1 MERNTE
7 NTKPAYY
14 FAYGSN
20 MDMEQMRRRCP
31 DAKCIDTAVLHGWKF
46 ALDEVGYATVVLE
59 AGASV
64 PGLLWMLT
72 DADEAELD
80 TYEGV
85 RYNCYEKVTLSVVPK
100 RAYEPTQALVYV
112 SLRGAN
118 EGARVQG
125 YLERIVHAAAHAG
138 FGRSYLGM
146 LKDLWVGR
154 ANADER
160 TTHPVLEDGKTLDE
174 LVPKNDALGQH
185 LIQTLRARGAT
196 DQEIWQFM
204 LDN

>member
-1 MERNTE
+1 MKTI
-7 NTKPAYY
+7 YY

-31 DAKCIDTAVLHGWKF
+31 GAVCIDTAVLHGWKF
-46 ALDEVGYATVVLE
+46 ALDEVGYATVVPE

-64 PGLLWMLT
+64 PGLLWTLT
-72 DADEAELD
+72 DADEAALD

-85 RYNCYEKVTLSVVPK
+85 RSRCYEKVTLSVVPK
-100 RAYEPTQALVYV
+100 RTYVPTQALVYV

-125 YLERIVHAAAHAG
+125 YLERIVHAAAQAG
-138 FGRSYLGM
+138 FGASYLGM
-146 LKDLWVGR
+146 LKDLWVGY

-160 TTHPVLEDGKTLDE
+160 TAHPILEDGKTLDE

>member
-1 MERNTE
+1 M
-7 NTKPAYY
+7 KPIYY

-20 MDMEQMRRRCP
+20 MDTEQMRRRCP

-46 ALDEVGYATVVLE
+46 ALDEVGYATVVPA

-64 PGLLWMLT
+64 PGLLWMLS

-80 TYEGV
+80 VYEGV
-85 RYNCYEKVTLSVVPK
+85 RSRCYEKVTLSIAPK
-100 RAYEPTQALVYV
+100 RTGVPAQALVYF

-125 YLERIVHAAAHAG
+125 YLERIVHAAAQAG
-138 FGRSYLGM
+138 FGASYLGM
-146 LKDLWVGR
+146 LKDLWVGY

-160 TTHPVLEDGKTLDE
+160 TAHPVLEDGKTLDE
-174 LVPKNDALGQH
+174 LIAPNDAFGQY
-185 LIQTLRARGAT
+185 LLRTMRADGAT
-196 DQEIWQFM
+196 DQEIWKFM
-204 LDN
+204 VEN

>member
-1 MERNTE
+1 MKTIC
-7 NTKPAYY
+7 Y

-31 DAKCIDTAVLHGWKF
+31 GAVCIDTAVLHGWKF
-46 ALDEVGYATVVLE
+46 ALDEVGYATVVPE

-64 PGLLWMLT
+64 PGLLWTLT
-72 DADEAELD
+72 DADEAALD

-85 RYNCYEKVTLSVVPK
+85 RSRCYEKVTLSVVPK
-100 RAYEPTQALVYV
+100 RAYVPTPALVYV

-125 YLERIVHAAAHAG
+125 YLERIVHAAAQAG
-138 FGRSYLGM
+138 FGASYLGM

-160 TTHPVLEDGKTLDE
+160 TARPVLEDGKTLDE

-204 LDN
+204 VEN

>member
-1 MERNTE
+1 MKTI
-7 NTKPAYY
+7 YY

-31 DAKCIDTAVLHGWKF
+31 GAVCIDTAVLHGWKF
-46 ALDEVGYATVVLE
+46 ALDEVGYATIIPE

-64 PGLLWMLT
+64 PGLLWTLT
-72 DADEAELD
+72 DADEAALD

-100 RAYEPTQALVYV
+100 RAYEPTQALAYV
-112 SLRGAN
+112 SLRAAN

-125 YLERIVHAAAHAG
+125 YLERIVHAAAQAG
-138 FGRSYLGM
+138 FGASYLGM
-146 LKDLWVGR
+146 LKDLWVGY

-160 TTHPVLEDGKTLDE
+160 TAHPVLEDGKTLDE
-174 LVPKNDALGQH
+174 LIAPNDALGQH
-185 LIQTLRARGAT
+185 LMRTFRARGAT
-196 DQEIWQFM
+196 DQEIWQFIVE
-204 LDN
+204 N

>member
-1 MERNTE
+1 M
-7 NTKPAYY
+7 KPIYY

-31 DAKCIDTAVLHGWKF
+31 DAKCIDMAVLHGWKF
-46 ALDEVGYATVVLE
+46 ALDEVGYATVVPE

-64 PGLLWMLT
+64 PGLLWMLS

-80 TYEGV
+80 VYEGV
-85 RYNCYEKVTLSVVPK
+85 RSRCYEKVTLSIVPK
-100 RAYEPTQALVYV
+100 RTGVPAQALVYV

-138 FGRSYLGM
+138 FGASYLGM

-160 TTHPVLEDGKTLDE
+160 TAHPVLEDGKTLDE
-174 LVPKNDALGQH
+174 LVKGDSIGESL
-185 LIQTLRARGAT
+185 TKWLRSKGAT

-204 LDN
+204 VEN

>member
-1 MERNTE
+1 MGRNAE

-46 ALDEVGYATVVLE
+46 ALDEVGYATVVPE

-72 DADEAELD
+72 DADETELD
-80 TYEGV
+80 TYEGM

-138 FGRSYLGM
+138 FGASYLGM
-146 LKDLWVGR
+146 LKDLWVGY

-160 TTHPVLEDGKTLDE
+160 TARPVLEDGKTLDE

-185 LIQTLRARGAT
+185 LMRTMRADGAT

-204 LDN
+204 VEN

>member
-1 MERNTE
+1 M
-7 NTKPAYY
+7 KPIYY

-20 MDMEQMRRRCP
+20 MDMEQMRWRCP
-31 DAKCIDTAVLHGWKF
+31 DAKRIDTAVLHGWKF
-46 ALDEVGYATVVLE
+46 ALDEVGYATVVPE

-64 PGLLWMLT
+64 PGLLWTLT

-85 RYNCYEKVTLSVVPK
+85 RYNCYEKVTLSVATK

-160 TTHPVLEDGKTLDE
+160 TAHPILEDGKTLDE
-174 LVPKNDALGQH
+174 LIAPNDAIGQH
-185 LIQTLRARGAT
+185 LLRTMRADGAT

-204 LDN
+204 VEN

>member
-1 MERNTE
+1 MKTI
-7 NTKPAYY
+7 YY

-31 DAKCIDTAVLHGWKF
+31 GAVCIDTAVLHGWKF
-46 ALDEVGYATVVLE
+46 ALDEVGYATVVPE

-64 PGLLWMLT
+64 PGLLWTLT
-72 DADEAELD
+72 DADEAALD

-85 RYNCYEKVTLSVVPK
+85 RSRCYEKVTLSVVPK
-100 RAYEPTQALVYV
+100 RTYVPTQALVYV

-138 FGRSYLGM
+138 FGTSYLGM
-146 LKDLWVGR
+146 LKDLWVSY

-160 TTHPVLEDGKTLDE
+160 TARPVLEDGKTLDE

>member
-1 MERNTE
+1 M
-7 NTKPAYY
+7 KPIYY

-20 MDMEQMRRRCP
+20 MDMEQMRWRCP
-31 DAKCIDTAVLHGWKF
+31 DAKRIDTAVLHGWKF
-46 ALDEVGYATVVLE
+46 ALDEVGYATVVPE

-64 PGLLWMLT
+64 PGLLWTLT

-85 RYNCYEKVTLSVVPK
+85 RYNCYEKVTLSVATK

-138 FGRSYLGM
+138 FGASCLGM
-146 LKDLWVGR
+146 LKDLWGGR
-154 ANADER
+154 ANADDR
-160 TTHPVLEDGKTLDE
+160 TAHPVLEDGKTLDE
-174 LVPKNDALGQH
+174 LVSENNTFGQY
-185 LIQTLRARGAT
+185 LLRTMRADGAM

-204 LDN
+204 VEN

>member
-1 MERNTE
+1 MKTI
-7 NTKPAYY
+7 YY

-46 ALDEVGYATVVLE
+46 ALDEVGYATVVPE

-64 PGLLWMLT
+64 PGLLWTLT
-72 DADEAELD
+72 DADEAALD

-85 RYNCYEKVTLSVVPK
+85 RSRCYEKVTLSVVPK
-100 RAYEPTQALVYV
+100 RTYVPMQALVYV

-138 FGRSYLGM
+138 FGTSYLGM
-146 LKDLWVGR
+146 LKDLWVGY

-160 TTHPVLEDGKTLDE
+160 TARPVLEDGKTLDE

>member
-1 MERNTE
+1 M
-7 NTKPAYY
+7 KPIYY

-20 MDMEQMRRRCP
+20 MDMEQMRWRCP
-31 DAKCIDTAVLHGWKF
+31 DAKRIDTAVLHGWKF
-46 ALDEVGYATVVLE
+46 ALDEVGYATVVPE

-64 PGLLWMLT
+64 PGLLWTLT

-85 RYNCYEKVTLSVVPK
+85 RYNCYEKVTLSVATK
-100 RAYEPTQALVYV
+100 RAYEPMQALVYV

-138 FGRSYLGM
+138 FGASCLGM
-146 LKDLWVGR
+146 LKDLWGGR
-154 ANADER
+154 ANADDR
-160 TTHPVLEDGKTLDE
+160 TAHPVLEDGKTLDE
-174 LVPKNDALGQH
+174 LVSENNTFGQY
-185 LIQTLRARGAT
+185 LLRAMRADGAM

-204 LDN
+204 VEN

>member
-1 MERNTE
+1 M
-7 NTKPAYY
+7 KPIYY

-20 MDMEQMRRRCP
+20 MDMEQMRWRCP
-31 DAKCIDTAVLHGWKF
+31 DAKRIDTAVLHGWKF
-46 ALDEVGYATVVLE
+46 ALDEVGYATVVPE

-64 PGLLWMLT
+64 PGLLWTLT

-85 RYNCYEKVTLSVVPK
+85 RYNCYEKVTLSVATK

-160 TTHPVLEDGKTLDE
+160 TAHPVLEDGKTLDE
-174 LVPKNDALGQH
+174 LVAPNDALGQSLMKH
-185 LIQTLRARGAT
+185 LRERGAT

-204 LDN
+204 VEN

>member
-1 MERNTE
+1 M
-7 NTKPAYY
+7 KPIYY

-31 DAKCIDTAVLHGWKF
+31 DAKCIDTAVLRGWKF
-46 ALDEVGYATVVLE
+46 ALDEVGYATVVPA

-64 PGLLWMLT
+64 PGLLWMLS

-80 TYEGV
+80 VYEGV
-85 RYNCYEKVTLSVVPK
+85 RYNCYEKVTLSIVPK
-100 RAYEPTQALVYV
+100 RTGVPTQAFVCV

-125 YLERIVHAAAHAG
+125 YLERIVHAAAHTG
-138 FGRSYLGM
+138 FGASCLRM
-146 LKDLWVGR
+146 LKELWVGR
-154 ANADER
+154 ANADDR
-160 TTHPVLEDGKTLDE
+160 TAYPVLEDGKTLDE
-174 LVPKNDALGQH
+174 LVSENNTFGQY
-185 LIQTLRARGAT
+185 LLRTMRADGAT
-196 DQEIWQFM
+196 DQEIWQFF